1 MLALVLTLLYCLGL
15 LLCTNLLPTE
25 TYQDRKNRPNVKRV
39 VVITAVPVFMTN
51 GVSINHTRDG
61 IIAGLSSAIASGKFL
76 SMAQDSI

>member
-1 MLALVLTLLYCLGL
+1 
-15 LLCTNLLPTE
+15 LCTNFFPE
-25 TYQDRKNRPNVKRV
+25 TFQDQKNRPNVKRV

-51 GVSINHTRDG
+51 GISINHTRDG